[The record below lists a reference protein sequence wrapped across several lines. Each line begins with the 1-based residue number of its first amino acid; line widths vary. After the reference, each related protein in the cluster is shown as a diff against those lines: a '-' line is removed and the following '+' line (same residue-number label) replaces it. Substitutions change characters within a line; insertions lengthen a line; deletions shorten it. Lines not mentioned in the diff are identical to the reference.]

1 MNPNPENYP
10 LLVFVLSQ
18 LNPNDHPPLP
28 PQAYNNLITKYRH
41 LTNSTVISSLTQA
54 VPVQITQT
62 RLLLGT
68 RPDPDTVSAARSKLA
83 QFQETATSSPEV
95 DMYRAVVKLEEMH
108 EDCERQFKEAEEMLD
123 RVYDSVSAELVDVNE
138 DAVKILQEAESG
150 VVVETVDLADR
161 QLKLLPEAFGRLR
174 GLVSLNLSRN
184 LLEAMPDSIAGLQ
197 KLEELDVSS
206 NLLQSLPDSI
216 GLLLNLKVLNVSGNK
231 LNTLPE
237 SIARCSSLVELD
249 ASFNNLVCLPTNI
262 GYGLLNLE
270 RLSIKLNKLRTFP
283 PSICEMRSLK
293 YLDAHFNE
301 LHGLPRAIGK
311 LTRLEVLNLSSNFN
325 DLTEL
330 PETIGDLIN
339 LRELDL
345 SNNQIRALPDTF
357 FRLENLTKLNL
368 DQNPLVIPPMEIV
381 NKGVE
386 AVKEFMAKRWDDIIA
401 EAQQK
406 SILEANKQQQAQ
418 SGWLAW
424 GSSMLTNFVS
434 GVSQSV
440 GGQVMLVNYCLKT
453 ESQEKVSM
461 WSESFS
467 HRRYP
472 LNQLQYWSNQA
483 ELTEVYVSV
492 MTNIPTVAP
501 SSSLSSNRHKIP
513 VVDYRGVQE
522 AMGECQMDWPHKGDW
537 LSPILLLLTDH
548 SSPFNSYRIR

>member
-1 MNPNPENYP
+1 MNPNPEKYP
-10 LLVFVLSQ
+10 LLALVLCQ
-18 LNPNDHPPLP
+18 LNPNSHAPLP
-28 PQAYNNLITKYRH
+28 PQAYNNLITKYPH
-41 LTNSTVISSLTQA
+41 VTNSTVISSLTQA

-83 QFQETATSSPEV
+83 HLQETAPSSPEV
-95 DMYRAVVKLEEMH
+95 EIYRAVVKLEEMH
-108 EDCERQFKEAEEMLD
+108 EDCERQFKEAEEMLS

-138 DAVKILQEAESG
+138 DVVKILKEAESG
-150 VVVETVDLADR
+150 SVVETVDLADR
-161 QLKLLPEAFGRLR
+161 QLKLLPEAFGRLH

-184 LLEAMPDSIAGLQ
+184 HLEAIPDSIAGLQ

-237 SIARCSSLVELD
+237 SIAGCSSLVELD
-249 ASFNNLVCLPTNI
+249 ASFNSLVCLPTNI

-270 RLSIKLNKLRTFP
+270 RLSIKLNKLRALP
-283 PSICEMRSLK
+283 LSICEMRSLK
-293 YLDAHFNE
+293 DLDAHFNE

-311 LTRLEVLNLSSNFN
+311 LTSLEVLNLSSNFS

-330 PETIGDLIN
+330 PETFGDLIN

-357 FRLENLTKLNL
+357 FRLETLTKLNL

-386 AVKEFMAKRWDDIIA
+386 AVKEFMAKRWADIIA

-406 SILEANKQQQAQ
+406 STLEANKQQQAQ

-440 GGQVMLVNYCLKT
+440 GGYLGGGKT
-453 ESQEKVSM
+453 SADPYLDQ
-461 WSESFS
+461 
-467 HRRYP
+467 
-472 LNQLQYWSNQA
+472 QL
-483 ELTEVYVSV
+483 
-492 MTNIPTVAP
+492 
-501 SSSLSSNRHKIP
+501 
-513 VVDYRGVQE
+513 
-522 AMGECQMDWPHKGDW
+522 
-537 LSPILLLLTDH
+537 
-548 SSPFNSYRIR
+548 

>member
-1 MNPNPENYP
+1 M
-10 LLVFVLSQ
+10 
-18 LNPNDHPPLP
+18 
-28 PQAYNNLITKYRH
+28 
-41 LTNSTVISSLTQA
+41 
-54 VPVQITQT
+54 
-62 RLLLGT
+62 
-68 RPDPDTVSAARSKLA
+68 
-83 QFQETATSSPEV
+83 
-95 DMYRAVVKLEEMH
+95 
-108 EDCERQFKEAEEMLD
+108 
-123 RVYDSVSAELVDVNE
+123 
-138 DAVKILQEAESG
+138 
-150 VVVETVDLADR
+150 
-161 QLKLLPEAFGRLR
+161 
-174 GLVSLNLSRN
+174 
-184 LLEAMPDSIAGLQ
+184 
-197 KLEELDVSS
+197 
-206 NLLQSLPDSI
+206 
-216 GLLLNLKVLNVSGNK
+216 
-231 LNTLPE
+231 
-237 SIARCSSLVELD
+237 ELD
-249 ASFNNLVCLPTNI
+249 ASFNSLVCLPTNV

-386 AVKEFMAKRWDDIIA
+386 AVKEFMAKRWDGIIA

-434 GVSQSV
+434 GVSRSV
-440 GGQVMLVNYCLKT
+440 GGYLGGGKT
-453 ESQEKVSM
+453 SADPYLDQ
-461 WSESFS
+461 
-467 HRRYP
+467 
-472 LNQLQYWSNQA
+472 QL
-483 ELTEVYVSV
+483 
-492 MTNIPTVAP
+492 
-501 SSSLSSNRHKIP
+501 
-513 VVDYRGVQE
+513 
-522 AMGECQMDWPHKGDW
+522 
-537 LSPILLLLTDH
+537 
-548 SSPFNSYRIR
+548 